1 METKEMGSLD
11 VGNLKVTEVIG
22 PEDRGTERE
31 REGKDPEGPERVHSG
46 SRCCI
51 SGEGQGPCGHLGYP
65 ESGTLDRKQGLRTP
79 LHEEYT
85 EIKCYI
91 QV

>member
-1 METKEMGSLD
+1 METKEMGSLG
-11 VGNLKVTEVIG
+11 VGNLKVTEVMG

-31 REGKDPEGPERVHSG
+31 REGKGPGGPGRVHSG

-79 LHEEYT
+79 LHEEYI
-85 EIKCYI
+85 EIQCYT